1 MEARAGFLAF
11 LMVLGVVFGD
21 FWAGFRLGWC
31 GRGDCSLSSLVEV
44 QRPLLGRG
52 LTRRGW
58 VGGVAG
64 MVVVVGVFV
73 MGSVRRVGVRVV

>member
-11 LMVLGVVFGD
+11 LMVFGD

-52 LTRRGW
+52 LTRRIW

-64 MVVVVGVFV
+64 MVVVVVVVVFV